1 MKFRLPVILILLA
14 LGGYLA
20 WTRLPVFKAREGAEK
35 DAGQPKSIPVTVIE
49 VTAHDVPLW
58 RSGLGTVQAY
68 NTVTVRPR
76 VSGMLDA
83 VNFIEGQLVK
93 EGDVLAK
100 IDPRPYEALLAQAKG
115 KVAQSAAQLG
125 NARDEL
131 TRVSELVKSG
141 AESRQKF
148 DQLEAAVAQYQAQ
161 QQADESA
168 VVSAQL
174 DLDFTTVRAPISGR
188 TGIRQIDK
196 GNLVTA
202 SQGAGLVTISQFQ
215 PISVIFTLPQQ
226 ELAAIQQRMAKDR
239 NPLVTEAVN
248 DDGTILGEGK
258 LDLVDNQIDTNSGTL
273 RLKATF
279 PNTDE
284 TLWPGQFVTGRVLVE
299 TRQAAIVIPTQVIN
313 AGLNGP
319 FAYVVKADKT
329 VEPRNL
335 VLGPRVDDTTLI
347 DEGLKPGEIV
357 VLDGQSKLQPGAAIS
372 IQPVKP

>member
-1 MKFRLPVILILLA
+1 MKFRLPAILLLLA

-20 WTRLPVFKAREGAEK
+20 YTRLPVFNTPGSAQKAGGPPPA
-35 DAGQPKSIPVTVIE
+35 AAITATE
-49 VTAHDVPLW
+49 VMARDVPLW
-58 RSGLGTVQAY
+58 RSGLGTVQAF

-76 VSGMLDA
+76 VSGMLDE
-83 VNFIEGQLVK
+83 VNFTEGQAVQ

-115 KVAQSAAQLG
+115 KLAQSTAQLG

-131 TRVSELVKSG
+131 KRVSELVNSG

-148 DQLEAAVAQYQAQ
+148 DQLSATVEQFEAQ
-161 QQADESA
+161 QLADIA
-168 VVSAQL
+168 GVRTAQL

-202 SQGAGLVTISQFQ
+202 NQGAGLVTISQFH

-226 ELAAIQQRMAKDR
+226 ELGAIQQRMAT
-239 NPLVTEAVN
+239 NPDPLLTQAVD
-248 DDGTILGEGK
+248 DDGKILGEGK

-279 PNTDE
+279 PNANG
-284 TLWPGQFVTGRVLVE
+284 TLWPGQFITGRVLVE
-299 TRQAAIVIPTQVIN
+299 TRPQAIVIPTQVIN
-313 AGLNGP
+313 AGPNGP
-319 FAYVVKADKT
+319 FAYVVKADDS
-329 VEPRNL
+329 VEVRNL
-335 VLGPRVDDTTLI
+335 VLGPRTEAMTLVE
-347 DEGLKPGEIV
+347 EGLKVGETV
-357 VLDGQSKLQPGAAIS
+357 VLDGQSKLRPGATIS
-372 IQPVKP
+372 IQPAQP